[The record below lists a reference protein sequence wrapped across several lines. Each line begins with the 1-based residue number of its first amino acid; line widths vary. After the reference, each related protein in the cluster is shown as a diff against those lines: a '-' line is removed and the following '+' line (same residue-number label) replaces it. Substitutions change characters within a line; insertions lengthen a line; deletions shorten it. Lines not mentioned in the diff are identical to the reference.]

1 MRDEPALPV
10 TFREALRVWVRV
22 GLLSFGGPAGQI
34 ATMHRI
40 LVEEK
45 RWIGEARFLH
55 ALNFCML
62 LPGPEATQLA
72 TYVGW
77 LLHGVRGGLAA
88 GTLFVLPG
96 FVVIVALS
104 TLYAFGRDLTLV
116 ATLFY
121 GLKAAVF
128 AIVVEALLRIGGRAL
143 KGRTHVVLAALAFV
157 AIFVLGAPFP
167 LIVLAAGLVGLAG
180 AWAWPEVFALGAG
193 DGAAADDSVAVGTM
207 APGDVRG
214 LGRSLRVVA
223 VWGALWAAP
232 VLALTAIF
240 GRDSIYP
247 DIGVVFSQAA
257 VVTFGG
263 AYAVLSYMAQ
273 AAVET
278 LGWLQPG
285 EMVDGLALA
294 ETTPGPLILV
304 LTFVGYLAAF
314 RDPGGV
320 TPLLG
325 GLIGASLTTWVT
337 FVPCFLWIFLGAPY
351 IEALR
356 HSRALAGALSTITAA
371 VVGVILNLTVWFGL
385 HVVFR
390 EVGDVAGMPWPVWGS
405 VDWVALALS
414 AAAMIAVL
422 RLHVGMVWTLAG
434 CALAA
439 VVARMVL

>member
-1 MRDEPALPV
+1 VNDAPV
-10 TFREALRVWVRV
+10 TFREALRVWTRV

-77 LLHGVRGGLAA
+77 LLHGTRGGIAA
-88 GTLFVLPG
+88 GVLFVLPG
-96 FVVIVALS
+96 FFVIVALS
-104 TLYAFGRDLTLV
+104 TLYALGRDLALV

-128 AIVVEALLRIGGRAL
+128 AVVVEALLRIGKRAV
-143 KGRTHVVLAALAFV
+143 KGRVQLALAVLAFV
-157 AIFVLGAPFP
+157 AIFALGTPFP
-167 LIVLAAGLVGLAG
+167 LIVLAAGIVGLVGARV
-180 AWAWPEVFALGAG
+180 WPDIFAPLPRNGVT
-193 DGAAADDSVAVGTM
+193 DDALAVGTM
-207 APGDVRG
+207 APGESRG

-232 VLALTAIF
+232 VLALTALF
-240 GRDSIYP
+240 GANSIYP

-263 AYAVLSYMAQ
+263 AYAVLAYMAQ

-304 LTFVGYLAAF
+304 LTYVGFLAAF

-320 TPLLG
+320 APLMG
-325 GLIGASLTTWVT
+325 GFIGAALTTWVT

-356 HSRALAGALSTITAA
+356 HSRALAGALSAITAA

-390 EVGDVAGMPWPVWGS
+390 EVGDLAGVPWPVWGS

-414 AAAMIAVL
+414 AAAMVAVL
-422 RLHVGMVWTLAG
+422 RFHVGIVWTLAG

-439 VVARMVL
+439 VVVRMV

>member
-1 MRDEPALPV
+1 MIGGRPPV
-10 TFREALRVWVRV
+10 TFREALRVWARI

-62 LPGPEATQLA
+62 LPGPEAMQLA

-77 LLHGVRGGLAA
+77 LLHGTRGGIAA
-88 GTLFVLPG
+88 GLLFVLPG
-96 FVVIVALS
+96 FFVIVALS
-104 TLYAFGRDLTLV
+104 TLYALGRDLALV

-128 AIVVEALLRIGGRAL
+128 AVVAEALLRIGKRAL
-143 KGRTHVVLAALAFV
+143 KGRLHLMLAAAAFV
-157 AIFVLGAPFP
+157 AIFALGTPFP
-167 LIVLAAGLVGLAG
+167 LIVLAAGIVGLVGARVRPDLFAPGPRNG
-180 AWAWPEVFALGAG
+180 AE
-193 DGAAADDSVAVGTM
+193 ADDSLAVGTM
-207 APGDVRG
+207 APGESRG

-223 VWGALWAAP
+223 AWSALWAAP
-232 VLALTAIF
+232 VLVLTVMF
-240 GRDSIYP
+240 GAGSIYP
-247 DIGVVFSQAA
+247 DLGLVFSQAA

-263 AYAVLSYMAQ
+263 AYAVLAYMAQ

-320 TPLLG
+320 SPLMGGFLG
-325 GLIGASLTTWVT
+325 AGLTTWVT

-356 HSRALAGALSTITAA
+356 HSRALAGALSAITAA

-385 HVVFR
+385 HVVFG
-390 EVGDVAGMPWPVWGS
+390 EVGERAGVPWPVWGS
-405 VDWVALALS
+405 VDWVALAMS
-414 AAAMIAVL
+414 AVAMVAVL
-422 RLHVGMVWTLAG
+422 RFHVGIVWTLAG

-439 VVARMVL
+439 VVVRMVP